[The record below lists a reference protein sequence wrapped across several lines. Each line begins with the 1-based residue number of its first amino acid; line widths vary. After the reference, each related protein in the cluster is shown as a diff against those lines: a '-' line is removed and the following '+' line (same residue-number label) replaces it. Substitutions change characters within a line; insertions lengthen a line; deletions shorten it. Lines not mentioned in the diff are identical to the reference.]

1 MNYVKLMAE
10 REGFEPSIELP
21 LYWFSR
27 PALSTTQTP
36 LLVSIY
42 YRSKPHKTIL
52 IQFKKNLSLIF
63 LVGYFFTLL
72 REWGPS
78 SFGHPTFFK
87 VSLGSLKT
95 SID

>member
-1 MNYVKLMAE
+1 
-10 REGFEPSIELP
+10 
-21 LYWFSR
+21 
-27 PALSTTQTP
+27 
-36 LLVSIY
+36 
-42 YRSKPHKTIL
+42 
-52 IQFKKNLSLIF
+52 